1 MYPLKLILIAVC
13 TLLLQ
18 GCAGLYF
25 KEAGPPP
32 EQPRFTLS
40 ELPTQQYWTGIV
52 FNGNKIGFSHMQIDK
67 DPEKPGTFRISS
79 EAALRFN
86 FLSISKQVKLVS
98 QDWVNPDLTLN
109 SFTYDYNLDGNRMK
123 LYGAVRN
130 NILDLIIESAA
141 GRTTETYSLAAP
153 LYPTSV
159 VNLYPGYKGM
169 QIGAQYQYDVY
180 DGESQRIRVISQK
193 VEGYEQSDLFE
204 GPAWKVN
211 TRMHGQQVTTWIN
224 ANNEPVFELSMNG
237 VFISA
242 LESESAAKQYLAQAA
257 LNKNETLLDYSLVRT
272 DVPIVRPRQA
282 QQLEIDLIG
291 LHGIEL
297 PEADAR
303 QQCVSVEGGM
313 RCRIDNVLVPAKTPD
328 AEQQKRYLGSS
339 IPIPHSHPVIAD
351 TLSVI
356 PGLPAATND
365 IERVKLLLDWIGAN
379 IQPEVIDVFS
389 ALEVLEQRKAE
400 CQGYSFLFASFTR
413 ALGIPTRV
421 VNGLV
426 YSEQHPGFLYHTWV
440 ESLIDGQWQSIDPT
454 FGQLH
459 ADATHIKLVEGE
471 FLADLTPLLNLLGKL
486 SARIVSAGTE

>member
-1 MYPLKLILIAVC
+1 MYHLKLIFIAIC

-18 GCAGLYF
+18 GCAGVYF
-25 KEAGPPP
+25 KEAGPAP

-40 ELPTQQYWTGIV
+40 ESDSREYWTGIV
-52 FNGNKIGFSHMQIDK
+52 FNGNKIGFSHTQIVQ
-67 DPEKPGTFRISS
+67 DPEKPGMFRINS
-79 EAALRFN
+79 EASLRFH
-86 FLSISKQVKLVS
+86 FLSISKQVKLIS

-109 SFTYDYNLDGNRMK
+109 SFTYEYDLDGNRMK

-141 GRTTETYSLAAP
+141 GRTTETYPLAAP

-159 VNLYPGYKGM
+159 VNLYPGFHGM
-169 QIGAQYQYDVY
+169 QIGAEYQYDVY
-180 DGESQRIRVISQK
+180 DGESQRISVVSQK
-193 VEGYEQSDLFE
+193 VEGYEQSELFE

-224 ANNEPVFELSMNG
+224 AKNEPVFELSLNG

-242 LESESAAKQYLAQAA
+242 LETETEAMQYLAQAA
-257 LNKNETLLDYSLVRT
+257 LNKNETMLDYSLVRT
-272 DVPIVRPRQA
+272 DVPIATPRQLG
-282 QQLEIDLIG
+282 QMEIDLVG

-303 QQCVSVEGGM
+303 QQCAPVEGAV
-313 RCRIDNVLVPAKTPD
+313 RCRINNVTVPAKPLEP
-328 AEQQKRYLGSS
+328 EQQKRYLGSS
-339 IPIPHSHPVIAD
+339 IPIPHGHPVIAD
-351 TLSVI
+351 TLSII
-356 PGLPAATND
+356 PGLPAATTD
-365 IERVKLLLDWIGAN
+365 SERIKLLLDWIGSN
-379 IQPEVIDVFS
+379 IEPEVVDVFS

-440 ESLIDGQWQSIDPT
+440 ESLIDGQWQAIDPT

-486 SARIVSAGTE
+486 SARIVQAKAE